1 MREAASLGAPPRS
14 TAGVTRIG
22 RFFFRYRDYLA
33 PLGLILILASTRPRP
48 LFASERLD
56 VWLDAAGMLIAV
68 IGQAIRVV
76 VIGYAY
82 IQRGGAKKQLAASR
96 LVCEGV
102 YAHSRNPMY
111 LGNLLL
117 LTGLAIIY
125 HSPIVYLVMLPV
137 YILAIL
143 AIIKSE
149 EEFLRGKFGDEYE
162 DYCRRVNRFLP
173 RLQGLRSTFAA
184 MRFDWR
190 RVVRKEYG
198 TTFAWISV
206 ALALIAWAQLDWYG
220 AQAARS
226 VLITLGTVW
235 CGVFACYAV
244 ARWMKK
250 THRLASSD

>member
-1 MREAASLGAPPRS
+1 MRQATSLGAPPRY
-14 TAGVTRIG
+14 APGVTRIG

-33 PLGLILILASTRPRP
+33 PLGLILILALTRPRP

-56 VWLDAAGMLIAV
+56 VWLDAAGILIAA
-68 IGQAIRVV
+68 IGQTIRVV

-82 IQRGGAKKQLAASR
+82 IQRGGANKQLAADQ

-111 LGNLLL
+111 LGNFLL

-125 HSPIVYLVMLPV
+125 HSPIVYLLALPV

-173 RLQGLRSTFAA
+173 RLQGLRSTFEA
-184 MRFDWR
+184 MHFDWR
-190 RVVRKEYG
+190 RVIRKEYG
-198 TTFAWISV
+198 TIFAWMSV
-206 ALALIAWAQLDWYG
+206 ALALIAWEQLHWYG
-220 AQAARS
+220 VAAARAA
-226 VLITLGTVW
+226 LTTLGSVW
-235 CGVFACYAV
+235 CGVFGCYVV

-250 THRLASSD
+250 TQRLVSSD